1 MTESFSPLVKDTTKA
16 QSETIETVV
25 SRLKNGRIYIPDY
38 QRDAEQWNSRKKSIF
53 IESLLNNLTIPAFF
67 FCEDENRNYEVVD
80 GQQRL
85 NTIWQFA
92 DDNFTISNDSNI
104 EYIAPQSAL
113 YGGKNFSQLN
123 RDLQNIFNDYSL
135 TIIYIP
141 KNLELPTKLEIFRRI
156 NEGGTPLSGQDIR
169 LAYYSQSK
177 AVTFIRLVGI
187 HEDPNRLDEDD
198 DETDKYDQIKQ
209 PSQRMLELAQ
219 SKGLSNP
226 WDSNPDAKDTWYQ
239 WWEGKERVKGQTP
252 SLMFLWYLVCLDRNN
267 FNNLLKRPHHLQMR
281 FGGLTENALDLY
293 CHQLQY
299 QEIEQKDQQKVIAD
313 LELIS
318 QRYFNGFAEWME
330 VILSRGMSGV
340 SVDKYKQLAL
350 FIAGAV
356 ELKISPRNLYDNQW
370 NLISDFI
377 RKPRKTGKNI
387 LAFDGYPE
395 PKGIWNGKRGQK
407 EQCDKAVEIV
417 RSILK

>member
-1 MTESFSPLVKDTTKA
+1 MTQSFSPLVQDTTKA
-16 QSETIETVV
+16 QSESIQTVV
-25 SRLKNGRIYIPDY
+25 SRLKNGRVYIPDY
-38 QRDAEQWNSRKKSIF
+38 QRDAEQWNSRKKSLF

-67 FCEDENRNYEVVD
+67 LCEDEERNYEVVD

-85 NTIWQFA
+85 TTIWDFA
-92 DDNFTISNDSNI
+92 NDDFTISADSNI

-113 YGGKNFSQLN
+113 YSGKKFSQLS
-123 RDLQNIFNDYSL
+123 RDLQNIFNDYPL
-135 TIIYIP
+135 TIIYLP
-141 KNLELPTKLEIFRRI
+141 KNLHLPTKLEIFRRI

-187 HEDPNRLDEDD
+187 HDDPNKLDEDD
-198 DETDKYDQIKQ
+198 DETDKYDQSKQ

-219 SKGLSNP
+219 RKGLSNP
-226 WDSNPDAKDTWYQ
+226 WDINPDARDMWYQ
-239 WWEGKERVKGQTP
+239 WWEGKEKVKGQTP

-267 FNNLLKRPHHLQMR
+267 FHNLLQRSHHLQTS

-293 CHQLQY
+293 CAQLQY
-299 QEIEQKDQQKVIAD
+299 QENGQKEQQKVISD
-313 LELIS
+313 SELIF
-318 QRYFNGFAEWME
+318 QRFERFAEWME
-330 VILSRGMSGV
+330 VILSKGMSGI

-350 FIAGAV
+350 FIAASV
-356 ELKISPRNLYDNQW
+356 ELNISPRNLSDKQW
-370 NLISDFI
+370 ILISDFI